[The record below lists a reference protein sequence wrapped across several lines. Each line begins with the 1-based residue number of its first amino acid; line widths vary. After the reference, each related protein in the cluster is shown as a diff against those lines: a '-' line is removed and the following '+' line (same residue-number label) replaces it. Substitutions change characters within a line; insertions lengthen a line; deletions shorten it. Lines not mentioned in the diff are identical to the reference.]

1 MRSVD
6 TGRGGQ
12 VAAKEVLKDAA
23 GTAPRCSPVRADACI
38 SCIYRAI
45 IGTSPHAPAA
55 NPQPAGL
62 VRAHRDADASLAM
75 HASTVAAVGPLR
87 WWALGPKDIGR
98 CRALCPSFANGRSR
112 RFPRCRQHLQLA
124 RSRSPSQLRSF
135 SRSHSRTLHS
145 CGSCSCLGPQR
156 PSPADPFALDF

>member
-1 MRSVD
+1 MGKWQQKKSSRMLLALL
-6 TGRGGQ
+6 R
-12 VAAKEVLKDAA
+12 AAALSAR
-23 GTAPRCSPVRADACI
+23 TRAFPAF
-38 SCIYRAI
+38 YRAI

-98 CRALCPSFANGRSR
+98 CRALCQRPIA
-112 RFPRCRQHLQLA
+112 
-124 RSRSPSQLRSF
+124 SF
-135 SRSHSRTLHS
+135 STM
-145 CGSCSCLGPQR
+145 
-156 PSPADPFALDF
+156 SPAFAARPLAFSQSIAVVLAVSFPHPALLRFVLLSWPTAPVACRSLCA